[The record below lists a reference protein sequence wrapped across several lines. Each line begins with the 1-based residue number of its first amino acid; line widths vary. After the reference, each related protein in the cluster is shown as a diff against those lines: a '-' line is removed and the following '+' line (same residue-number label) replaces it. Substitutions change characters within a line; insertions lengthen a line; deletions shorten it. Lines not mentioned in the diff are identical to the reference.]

1 LSHLEILAPAGGM
14 EQLYAA
20 VRCGADA
27 VYLGTKGFN
36 ARQNAQN
43 FDDTTL
49 TQAISYCHGR
59 DVKVFVT
66 VNTLVM
72 DGQLDQLEE
81 EAQHIAAAGADAVII
96 QDMAAARL
104 FAQRYPTL
112 PRYASTQ
119 TAVHNVDGAK
129 FLQDMGFS
137 RIVLARELTLKEI
150 ERICS
155 AIDIS
160 AEAFIHGAHCMS
172 VSGACYLS
180 AMLGGRSGNRGLCAQ
195 PCRLNWQCGQGDYA
209 LSLKDMSLI
218 PHMDALAK
226 AGVDSFK
233 IEGRM
238 KRPEY
243 VAAAVSACYAARQG
257 ESYDIDALQAVF
269 SRSGFT
275 DGYLTGKRDASMFG
289 NRTREDVTSAQ
300 GVLGKL
306 ADLYRNEMPRVPI
319 DMNFQ
324 ATVESSSL
332 WVSDGIHHV
341 QIQGPIPEQ
350 ALRRAMDRESAY
362 KSLSKTGGTPFFLQ
376 DFRSEIAPDIMLPAS
391 ALNAMR
397 RQALEELLEKRSAPV
412 PHPPA
417 ETEDRPAFMTH
428 TCDHPAVL
436 WARFAEP
443 EQIAGTEHLEKLFL
457 PAEKITPELIAAYPN
472 KLAAELPAVL
482 FPQDEAAFGRT
493 LEQLKGFGLQEVLT
507 DNIYG
512 IQLAKRLGLRVH
524 GGFGL
529 NGMNTPAIEFFEQQG
544 LASLLVS
551 FELSMAKIKAL
562 GGKLP
567 RGVISYGRLPLMR
580 LRNCPIRANVGC
592 TRCQGKEVL
601 TDRKNIPFPVE
612 CRERK
617 YVTLLNS
624 LPLHIADK
632 DLRGLDF
639 QMLYFTLESAQT
651 CESIV
656 KEFLAG
662 QASAQPR
669 TGGLYYRELL

>member
-1 LSHLEILAPAGGM
+1 MSQLEILAPAGGM

-27 VYLGTKGFN
+27 IYLGTKGFN

-43 FDDTTL
+43 FDDNTL
-49 TQAISYCHGR
+49 SQAISYCHGR
-59 DVKVFVT
+59 NVKVFVT

-72 DGQLDQLEE
+72 DGQMEQLEQ
-81 EAQHIAAAGADAVII
+81 EAQRIAAAGVDAVII
-96 QDMAAARL
+96 QDMAVAQL
-104 FAQRYPTL
+104 FAQRYPTI

-150 ERICS
+150 ERICR

-195 PCRLNWQCGQGDYA
+195 PCRLNWQCGQKEYA

-218 PHMDALAK
+218 PHMEALAK

-243 VAAAVSACYAARQG
+243 VAAAVSACYAAREG
-257 ESYDIDALQAVF
+257 KSYDIDTLQAVF

-275 DGYLTGKRDASMFG
+275 DGYLMGKRDASMFG
-289 NRTREDVTSAQ
+289 SRTREDVTSAQ
-300 GVLGKL
+300 NVLGKL
-306 ADLYRNEMPRVPI
+306 ADLYRNEMPRVAI
-319 DMNFQ
+319 DMKFQ
-324 ATVESSSL
+324 ADTQSSSL
-332 WVSDGIHHV
+332 WVSDRIH
-341 QIQGPIPEQ
+341 QIQVKGALPEQ
-350 ALRRAMDRESAY
+350 AMHRAMDRDSAY
-362 KSLSKTGGTPFFLQ
+362 KSLSKTGGTPFSLR
-376 DFRSEIAPDIMLPAS
+376 DFQAQIAPGIMLPAS

-397 RQALEELLEKRSAPV
+397 RQALEELLQKRSALIPHPEAEGWESPAFEPHV
-412 PHPPA
+412 CQHPPA
-417 ETEDRPAFMTH
+417 
-428 TCDHPAVL
+428 L

-443 EQIAGTEHLEKLFL
+443 EQIVCTQQLEKIFL
-457 PAEKITPELIAAYPN
+457 PAKKITPELIAIYGG

-482 FPQDEAAFGRT
+482 FPQEEEDFCNALKRLKEAG
-493 LEQLKGFGLQEVLT
+493 LKEILT

-512 IQLAKRLGLRVH
+512 IQLAKKLGLKAH

-529 NGMNTPAIEFFEQQG
+529 NGMNTPAINFFEKQG
-544 LASLLVS
+544 LASLIIS

-562 GGKLP
+562 GGQLP
-567 RGVISYGRLPLMR
+567 RGVISYGHLPLMR
-580 LRNCPIRANVGC
+580 LRNCPIRANLGC
-592 TRCQGKEVL
+592 GKCRGKEVL
-601 TDRKNIPFPVE
+601 TDRKGITFPVE
-612 CRERK
+612 CSDRK

-624 LPLHIADK
+624 LPLHIAERNLK
-632 DLRGLDF
+632 GLDF
-639 QMLYFTLESAQT
+639 QMLYFTLESTQN
-651 CESIV
+651 CEKV
-656 KEFLAG
+656 VEEFLTE
-662 QASAQPR
+662 QSSPQPR